1 MGPKDWK
8 ERATTIKPWAPS
20 WWTDPHFPCESLLV
34 PRDGDLALVC
44 VSDTCF
50 CPVCNQ
56 LHVNLCHVQMGVL
69 ATSEALEVRVDFLSP
84 AHGCFHKHYSSHFE
98 ISESVV
104 SEQTAFLLDI

>member
-1 MGPKDWK
+1 MTEREEPPRSNHGPPHG
-8 ERATTIKPWAPS
+8 R
-20 WWTDPHFPCESLLV
+20 TDPHFPCESLLV

-50 CPVCNQ
+50 CRVCNQ
-56 LHVNLCHVQMGVL
+56 LHVNLCHMQMGVL
-69 ATSEALEVRVDFLSP
+69 TTSEALEVRVDFLSP